1 MTTATQA
8 TATQTTRTETW
19 RQLLLDHAEDHAF
32 VRARFGLES
41 EPDFAERVLASHDTA
56 PWAVG
61 SIGVL
66 DAMVLRDLVHGIR
79 PRRVIEIGTAAGTSA
94 LLLARAMR
102 ECGCVGDEEPVVHTY
117 DLHPWCYFDR
127 SRAVGSAID
136 EAEPETARLIRRQ
149 VGVTSIDAGAEFAG
163 QGVEMAFVDA
173 DHRHPAPVVDVLALL
188 PAMAP
193 GGWIVL
199 HDTNLPAEAD
209 RYEKLKG
216 TRVDWKQ
223 HGAKWLFDSYKH
235 EKLVLPR
242 HKNIGAIRVP
252 AETSLTAA
260 DFRACVDNPAM
271 PWEMEPSPAALWL
284 LDQ

>member
-1 MTTATQA
+1 MTTLTPDA
-8 TATQTTRTETW
+8 RTETW
-19 RQLLLDHAEDHAF
+19 RQLLLEHAEDHAF
-32 VRARFGLES
+32 VRARFGMAA
-41 EPDFAERVLASHDTA
+41 EPDYADRVLSSHNTA

-66 DAMVLRDLVHGIR
+66 DAMVLRDMVHALR
-79 PRRVIEIGTAAGTSA
+79 PGRIIEIGTAAGTSA

-102 ECGCVGDEEPVVHTY
+102 ECGCAGDGEPVVHTY

-136 EAEPETARLIRRQ
+136 EAELEAAAMIRRR
-149 VGVTSIDAGAEFAG
+149 VGVTAIDAGEEFAG
-163 QGVEMAFVDA
+163 QNIDMAFVDA

-223 HGAKWLFDSYKH
+223 HGAKWLFDSWRH
-235 EKLVLPR
+235 EKLELLC

-252 AETSLTAA
+252 TERRVTAD
-260 DFRACVDNPAM
+260 DFRECVDNPAM
-271 PWEMEPSPAALWL
+271 PWEMEPSPAALRL
-284 LDQ
+284 LDH